1 MASKRAIDSFLACQ
15 RIAVVG
21 ASRDPK
27 DFSRAVCRAF
37 AENGYDV
44 VPVNVNG
51 GTIEGREAARRI
63 GDVKPPA
70 EAVLVMTP
78 SAASAAVV
86 RECADAGV
94 TRAWLYRA
102 AGDGAVSAEAVAEAG
117 ARGIELVDGACP
129 FMFLPRA
136 SFFHRVHGFFHRL
149 GGHVEA

>member
-21 ASRDPK
+21 VSRDPR

-44 VPVNVNG
+44 VPVNANG
-51 GTIEGREAARRI
+51 GTIDGREAPRRV
-63 GDVKPPA
+63 GDVRPPV

-78 SAASAAVV
+78 RAASAGVV
-86 RECADAGV
+86 RECAEAGV
-94 TRAWLYRA
+94 TRVWLYRA
-102 AGDGAVSAEAVAEAG
+102 AGAGAVSPEAVSEAG